1 MPSEACQF
9 YGRTR
14 MKRVGLEIESFKT
27 ICGPIPFLKD
37 YHAGTPS
44 SPAGL
49 HVNWIPS
56 WAQGKKPGH
65 GSSNQTGLFVP
76 YSREMAPHSRVRA
89 WRTPGTEEPGGL
101 PSVGSYRVGHDW
113 SDAAAAYI
121 FICMLY
127 IWVLYIVV
135 WQKPTQHCKTI
146 FHQLKKIKGK
156 KKMKKL
162 KWWEGKKLPS
172 GVRSWTTGHGKGWD
186 WEPRA
191 RISLL
196 HGGQLLFLQAW
207 RDEVRG

>member
-101 PSVGSYRVGHDW
+101 PSVGSYRVGHDQRD
-113 SDAAAAYI
+113 SAAAAAAAEARVFKQPNLSFVI
-121 FICMLY
+121 L
-127 IWVLYIVV
+127 LS
-135 WQKPTQHCKTI
+135 H
-146 FHQLKKIKGK
+146 
-156 KKMKKL
+156 
-162 KWWEGKKLPS
+162 S
-172 GVRSWTTGHGKGWD
+172 GVTGSGFLVLTKRSSGLFCGFC
-186 WEPRA
+186 PFA
-191 RISLL
+191 NLL
-196 HGGQLLFLQAW
+196 
-207 RDEVRG
+207 